1 MSRTGIMLA
10 YPFEEKRLSRWKPPY
25 ILQPKLDGERCRS
38 LNTLLFPNSQ
48 EQPSRSMLVSSEENP
63 FFSVPHINQAII
75 DQGLFHLELDG
86 ELYAHHLTFEEIHS
100 RVSRTVNLHPDYEAI
115 GYYIFDIVNIYKTQ
129 IERMNILL
137 DLSIAGPLTR
147 VPICICNNLDE
158 VMRSYDDFIEA
169 GYEGMIVRHATAP
182 YLRRRSTFMMKYKSK
197 KEDVYEIK
205 GFSEELSIEGDLK
218 DTLGRIICASGDADV
233 PWLGLYPAHVKPPE
247 GYFGVGSGFSDKKR
261 KSIWGYPYFLEGRSI
276 KVQYQHLTSGKKV
289 PRFPVFVEI
298 IEGGEDD

>member
-1 MSRTGIMLA
+1 MPRTGIMLA

-63 FFSVPHINQAII
+63 FFSVPHINQAIV

-137 DLSIAGPLTR
+137 DLSITGPLTR

-158 VMRSYDDFIEA
+158 VMRSYNDFIEA
-169 GYEGMIVRHATAP
+169 GYEGMIVRHATAS
-182 YLRRRSTFMMKYKSK
+182 YVRKRSIFMMKFKPKRSDTYDIVGSVEEVSITGVPKQALGALILRGSDGIEFK
-197 KEDVYEIK
+197 VGT
-205 GFSEELSIEGDLK
+205 GFSRGDRARLWKGVELLK
-218 DTLGRIICASGDADV
+218 G
-233 PWLGLYPAHVKPPE
+233 
-247 GYFGVGSGFSDKKR
+247 KR
-261 KSIWGYPYFLEGRSI
+261 AKIS
-276 KVQYQHLTSGKKV
+276 YQHLTSGKKV

-298 IEGGEDD
+298 IEGGDNS

>member
-1 MSRTGIMLA
+1 MPRTRVMLA

-38 LNTLLFPNSQ
+38 LNTLLFPDAP

-63 FFSVPHINQAII
+63 FFSVPHINQAIV

-115 GYYIFDIVNIYKTQ
+115 SYYIFDIIDETKSQTKRLNT
-129 IERMNILL
+129 LL
-137 DLSIAGPLTR
+137 DLSFAGPLTR
-147 VPICICNNLDE
+147 VPICLCSNFDE
-158 VMRSYDDFIEA
+158 VMRSYENFIEA

-182 YLRRRSTFMMKYKSK
+182 YLRRRSTFMMKF
-197 KEDVYEIK
+197 KEK
-205 GFSEELSIEGDLK
+205 RS
-218 DTLGRIICASGDADV
+218 DTYDI
-233 PWLGLYPAHVKPPE
+233 
-247 GYFGVGSGFSDKKR
+247 VGSVEEVSITGIPKQALGALILQGSDGTEFKVGTGFTRGDRARLWERVGSLKGKR
-261 KSIWGYPYFLEGRSI
+261 AKIS
-276 KVQYQHLTSGKKV
+276 YQHLTSGKKI

-298 IEGGEDD
+298 IEGGEDGEG